1 MRNDVSKD
9 LRQRH
14 LRITDPSPWV
24 ERFAPLVRQ
33 GGSILDVAAGGGR
46 HTRFFLGRGHP
57 VTAVDRDGEPLAALA
72 DELEATV
79 FTVDLE
85 DGTPFIGPGG
95 PLAGQRFAGVVVVN
109 YLHRALFADLIDT
122 LQPGGVLIYETFA
135 RGNEEFARP
144 RNPDHL
150 LKSGELLDAVA
161 GKLQVVA
168 YEHGRVEQ
176 TDIPG
181 VKQRICAV
189 KDLGASTRE
198 DGEPPAHPLIP
209 ASSSR

>member
-24 ERFAPLVRQ
+24 ARFAPLVRP
-33 GGSILDVAAGGGR
+33 GGPVLDLAAGGGR
-46 HTRFFLGRGHP
+46 HARYFLVRGHP
-57 VTAVDRDGEPLAALA
+57 VTAVDRDGEPLAPLVEEPDARVMIA
-72 DELEATV
+72 
-79 FTVDLE
+79 DLE
-85 DGTPFIGPGG
+85 DGPPVFAAGG
-95 PLAGQRFAGVVVVN
+95 PLAGQRFAGVVVIN
-109 YLHRALFADLIDT
+109 YLHRVLFSDLVAALE
-122 LQPGGVLIYETFA
+122 PGGVFIYETFA

-150 LKSGELLDAVA
+150 LKSAELLDAVA

-181 VKQRICAV
+181 VKQRICAIN
-189 KDLGASTRE
+189 DLGASTRE
-198 DGEPPAHPLIP
+198 DGEPPAHPILP
-209 ASSSR
+209 R

>member
-9 LRQRH
+9 LRHRH

-24 ERFAPLVRQ
+24 ERFAPLVRP
-33 GGSILDVAAGGGR
+33 GGPVLDLAAGGGR
-46 HTRFFLGRGHP
+46 HARFFLGRGHP
-57 VTAVDRDGEPLAALA
+57 VTAVDRDGEPLASLA
-72 DELEATV
+72 DDPEATV
-79 FTVDLE
+79 VTADLE
-85 DGTPFIGPGG
+85 DGTPVFAAGG
-95 PLAGQRFAGVVVVN
+95 LLAGQRFAGVVVVN
-109 YLHRALFADLIDT
+109 YLHKVLFADLIEA
-122 LQPGGVLIYETFA
+122 LEPGGVFMYETFA

-150 LKSGELLDAVA
+150 LKSGELFEVVA

-189 KDLGASTRE
+189 NDLGASTRE
-198 DGEPPAHPLIP
+198 DGEPPAHPLSP
-209 ASSSR
+209 R